1 MRATPSMIANE
12 LINYAKDFRCEGDNL
27 VELVSEP
34 VNTEEVKN
42 TLQRVRK
49 VISKINRYVKAYEK
63 EVARTTK

>member
-1 MRATPSMIANE
+1 MIANE
-12 LINYAKDFRCEGDNL
+12 LINYAKDLRCEDDNL

-49 VISKINRYVKAYEK
+49 MISKINRYVKAYEK